1 MESASPFRNIAHAGA
16 RLHHRTGA
24 DLLSGSRDFQLDRHW
39 SVNGRFL
46 TQPSTGVQ
54 RYAWEI
60 VQALDE
66 ALDAGHPGS
75 DGLTV
80 DLVVP
85 PGDRRDIPLKVI
97 RTVERGPSRG
107 HAWEQFVLPT
117 CVKGGLLSLG
127 NTGPIAV
134 RRQIVCMHDLNT
146 RAFPASYSRAFRI
159 LQRVL
164 LPVLGRTSAAVAT
177 VSHYSADELVRHG
190 VCDRAKIVVVPNGH
204 EHVRRW
210 VASPSDAV
218 RAAAGPDTI
227 VIIGTPA
234 PHKNIGLVMGL
245 ADRLA
250 TVGLKIAV
258 VGGLDAKVY
267 RSNGGGADASNVLR
281 LGKLSDGEL
290 AALLQT
296 SLCLAFPSYVEGFG
310 LPPLEAMALGCPVV
324 ASDRASL
331 PEVCGDA
338 ALFASPVDPEAW
350 FDRFVRLRSDRALR
364 TWCIERGRERATAYS
379 WAASANLYLKVM
391 DEVDASASDR
401 SGRGTARIR
410 NGNIA
415 RVG

>member
-1 MESASPFRNIAHAGA
+1 M
-16 RLHHRTGA
+16 
-24 DLLSGSRDFQLDRHW
+24 SGSRDFQLDRHW

-54 RYAWEI
+54 RYAWE
-60 VQALDE
+60 VVRALDD
-66 ALDAGHPGS
+66 ALDQGHPAS
-75 DGLTV
+75 DNLTV

-85 PGDRRDIPLKVI
+85 PGERRDIPLKVI

-107 HAWEQFVLPT
+107 HAWEQVVLPT
-117 CVKGGLLSLG
+117 CVTGGLLSLG

-164 LPVLGRTSAAVAT
+164 PPVLGRTSAVVAT
-177 VSHYSADELVRHG
+177 VSHHSADELVRYG
-190 VCDRAKIVVVPNGH
+190 VCDRSKVVVVPNGH
-204 EHVRRW
+204 EHVERW
-210 VASPSDAV
+210 VPAQSEAV

-227 VIIGTPA
+227 VMIGTPA
-234 PHKNIGLVMGL
+234 PHKNIGLIMGL

-250 TVGLKIAV
+250 AVGLKIAV
-258 VGGLDAKVY
+258 VGGLDPKVY

-281 LGKLSDGEL
+281 LGRLSDGEL
-290 AALLQT
+290 AALLQS
-296 SLCLAFPSYVEGFG
+296 SLCLAFPSHVEGFG

-338 ALFASPVDPEAW
+338 ALLASPVDPEAW
-350 FDRFVRLRSDRALR
+350 FDRFVRLRSDGTLRAR
-364 TWCIERGRERATAYS
+364 CVERGRERAKAYS
-379 WAASANLYLKVM
+379 WAASATLYLKAMV
-391 DEVDASASDR
+391 EVDASASHR
-401 SGRGTARIR
+401 PGRGAPRIR
-410 NGNIA
+410 NGNTA